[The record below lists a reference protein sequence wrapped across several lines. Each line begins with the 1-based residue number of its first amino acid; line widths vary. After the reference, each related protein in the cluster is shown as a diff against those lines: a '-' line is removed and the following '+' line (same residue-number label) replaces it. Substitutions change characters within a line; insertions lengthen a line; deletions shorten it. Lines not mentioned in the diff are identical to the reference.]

1 MKIGPSAPSRNDRS
15 GVVAQYESLFEQ
27 FTGGGTAPV
36 VEATS
41 NFS

>member
-1 MKIGPSAPSRNDRS
+1 MKIGFFNSYGPGEVP
-15 GVVAQYESLFEQ
+15 G
-27 FTGGGTAPV
+27 FTGGGTPPV